1 MRASLSESTDFTGL
15 VDGWQYLLKTLL
27 MWLWWVCI
35 LMSDDTAVHCQRSKN
50 YKRSDDL
57 WRFACG
63 DVFSSLTRSLVSLA
77 SLGLCFSS
85 KTRPTGFLVLHG
97 RVYNLRHLKLCHCSN
112 RGFSVLLTLQCTG
125 TWNSPGQNILV
136 GHYFFKAFNSSL
148 LLYRHTVSGNVESV
162 TWRFQI
168 FTQVA
173 STLVVKSLNLRPTP
187 LSPHWTVATGNVDL
201 LPVNGSGSCA
211 TPAQP
216 FQPSVVF
223 ARNKTRIAN
232 DQNISGLM
240 KIYFLQ

>member
-1 MRASLSESTDFTGL
+1 MLVKSGGGRPSGKNSHIIPFFSEMRASLSESTDFTGL
-15 VDGWQYLLKTLL
+15 VGEWQYLLKTLL

-112 RGFSVLLTLQCTG
+112 RGFSVLLTLHCTG
-125 TWNSPGQNILV
+125 TALAKIYWS
-136 GHYFFKAFNSSL
+136 ATTSSKP
-148 LLYRHTVSGNVESV
+148 S
-162 TWRFQI
+162 
-168 FTQVA
+168 
-173 STLVVKSLNLRPTP
+173 
-187 LSPHWTVATGNVDL
+187 
-201 LPVNGSGSCA
+201 
-211 TPAQP
+211 TPAYCC
-216 FQPSVVF
+216 
-223 ARNKTRIAN
+223 T
-232 DQNISGLM
+232 DTL
-240 KIYFLQ
+240 FLAMLSRSLDAFRFSLRSPPPWWLIFLT